1 MILKFLGD
9 SDNSKVCT
17 ICARWAVCSFS
28 SSGKRKE
35 KTSPDKDYMFGT
47 LTQLERD
54 LVKFVSRVQNL
65 KLATVTGDNQCDGS
79 AASPQR
85 MVKEQ
90 TPKGSIPSGNG
101 NEKLIP

>member
-1 MILKFLGD
+1 MYRAHIRCHTLNHKSGLGIGCVRAP
-9 SDNSKVCT
+9 NL
-17 ICARWAVCSFS
+17 CSH
-28 SSGKRKE
+28 KE
-35 KTSPDKDYMFGT
+35 AS
-47 LTQLERD
+47 
-54 LVKFVSRVQNL
+54 LVG
-65 KLATVTGDNQCDGS
+65 ATADNQCDGS